1 MGTVVGYQWRGK
13 WCMRAKPRFVHNPR
27 TEAQQANRRLF
38 KAVVDYASTLRTA
51 LRLGL
56 REAALELHMTE
67 CNRFQQLNKG
77 RFALDGDGRLMVD
90 YEALVVSEGPVAPVA
105 FLPGQGV
112 DSTPQ
117 SLRDSSPE
125 TGEQLLTHTG
135 SQTDSS
141 TIPALP
147 LRQGES
153 LRQAAGKG
161 VESNTVTIPFEKNPL
176 HMRANADDEV
186 YLLALCPDLDDHQL
200 SAPAYRRRKS
210 VSITL
215 PDEWHGHEVHLYG
228 FVRDYAGRASAS
240 TYIGCLEA
248 RGGDEEELDGVP
260 ELALEDVAPDDA
272 IVRVVG
278 GLERLAVAHDEAVV
292 GSDHAL
298 GAAQHGGD
306 ELLE

>member
-1 MGTVVGYQWRGK
+1 MAKQRFGINDGFRGTVGTVVGYQWRGK

-77 RFALDGDGRLMVD
+77 RFALDGEGRLMVD
-90 YEALVVSEGPVAPVA
+90 YEALVVSEGPVAPVE
-105 FLPGQGV
+105 FH
-112 DSTPQ
+112 TP
-117 SLRDSSPE
+117 SL
-125 TGEQLLTHTG
+125 
-135 SQTDSS
+135 
-141 TIPALP
+141 
-147 LRQGES
+147 
-153 LRQAAGKG
+153 AAD
-161 VESNTVTIPFEKNPL
+161 TVTVEFEKNPL
-176 HMRANADDEV
+176 RMRANADDEV
-186 YLLALCPDLDDHQL
+186 YLLALCPELDDHQL

-228 FVRDYAGRASAS
+228 FVHDYAGRASAS
-240 TYIGCLEA
+240 AYISCLSPSTDS
-248 RGGDEEELDGVP
+248 GDGMAIDIGLDDGE
-260 ELALEDVAPDDA
+260 ELALEDVAANDA
-272 IVRVVG
+272 IMRVVG
-278 GLERLAVAHDEAVV
+278 GLEGLAVAHDEAVV
-292 GSDHAL
+292 GGDHAL
-298 GAAQHGGD
+298 GAPHDGGD